1 MRFSLRLV
9 LASTALMFGFA
20 QQAGAQDEPAYMV
33 TYIEVAHAG
42 ADEAA
47 SLLTAYASASQGDA
61 GNRVFQAL
69 QRIGR
74 PNHFAIVETW
84 TSAEARDAHANSA
97 RAAGFREDIAPML
110 YTPIDAR
117 PHGGLHTALFANP
130 GADAVFVV
138 THVDVAPPY
147 TEVTVGLLD
156 TLSAASRR
164 DDGNVRFDVLV
175 QLNRVNHMTV
185 VETWGSV
192 EALQAHAGV
201 SHTKAFRGELSPMSG
216 ALYDERLYRGL

>member
-1 MRFSLRLV
+1 MRFSRRFV
-9 LASTALMFGFA
+9 LASTALMFSFA

-47 SLLTAYASASQGDA
+47 SLLAAYARTSQSDA

-74 PNHFAIVETW
+74 PNHFAMVETW
-84 TSAEARDAHANSA
+84 TNAEARDAHASSA
-97 RAAGFREDIAPML
+97 RAAGFREEVAPLL

-117 PHGGLHTALFANP
+117 PHGDLHTAPFADP
-130 GADAVFVV
+130 GDDAVFAV

-156 TLSAASRR
+156 ALATASRG
-164 DDGNVRFDVLV
+164 DDGNIRFDALV

-185 VETWGSV
+185 VETWDSV
-192 EALQAHAGV
+192 EAQQAHAGV
-201 SHTKAFRGELSPMSG
+201 SHTKTFRGELSPMSG
-216 ALYDERLYRGL
+216 ALYDERLYRAL